1 MPYFFGRES
10 GGMVQLEGADARHLA
25 RSLRARPGEVIA
37 VIDPGR
43 GVALSVRLVSVSP
56 EVVTGRVEAE
66 RDHRPE
72 PAVPVTLALA
82 MLPAAALDQA
92 LVRCTELGAAAFLVV
107 EAERSVAR
115 GGRPERWATI
125 CREAALL
132 AGRLRV
138 PEVRGPVGL
147 AEALAACAGP
157 LLLDR
162 EAERRL
168 GPLSEPATLFV
179 GPEGGWSPA
188 EVGQAPATVSLG
200 PRNLRAE
207 NAAAAA
213 IAIALSRA

>member
-10 GGMVQLEGADARHLA
+10 GGVVQLEGADARHLA
-25 RSLRARPGEVIA
+25 RSLRARPGELIA

-43 GVALSVRLVSVSP
+43 AIAMSVRLVSVSP

-66 RDHRPE
+66 REHRPE
-72 PAVPVTLALA
+72 PAVAVTLALA
-82 MLPAAALDQA
+82 SLPAAALDQA
-92 LVRCTELGAAAFLVV
+92 LARCTELGAADFLVV
-107 EAERSVAR
+107 QADRSVAR

-138 PEVRGPVGL
+138 PAVRGPVSL
-147 AEALAACAGP
+147 AEALAAGARP
-157 LLLDR
+157 LMLERD
-162 EAERRL
+162 AETRL
-168 GPLSEPATLFV
+168 GPLAEPATLLI

-188 EVGQAPATVSLG
+188 EVAQAPAAVSLG

-213 IAIALSRA
+213 VAIALSRA